1 MSVGRVVGAGLG
13 ILGGIA
19 VLTILF
25 GSWYTVDQGER
36 GVILTNGAITEESVE
51 PGLHFKTPIIDDL
64 VRIDVRDHSLK
75 WEGDAAMQAYSRDQQ
90 PAELTVSVNYAV
102 VPSETG
108 RLYSEYGSVEAFLD
122 RSLIRKAP
130 QAVKQVF
137 GQYNAQQAVIERAK
151 LSQQSLDA
159 LTALMAGEPVII
171 SSLQVENIDYS
182 SAYEDA
188 VEQRMLAEV
197 EVAKRN
203 QQLETEK
210 INAQIAVTQA
220 QGRADSVKA
229 EADAAAYSVE
239 VRGKAEAGAI
249 QARGSALRD
258 NPSLIDLT
266 AVEKWDGT
274 LPTTIPPNGTVPFL
288 NLVK

>member
-1 MSVGRVVGAGLG
+1 MNRIIGGVAA
-13 ILGGIA
+13 GIA
-19 VLTILF
+19 GIVVLTVLF

-36 GVILTNGAITEESVE
+36 GVILTNGAITEESV
-51 PGLHFKTPIIDDL
+51 PAGLHFKTPIIDDL
-64 VRIDVRDHSLK
+64 VRIDVRDHTLK

-90 PAELTVSVNYAV
+90 PANLTVSVNYAV
-102 VPSETG
+102 IPSEAG
-108 RLYSEYGSVEAFLD
+108 KLYANYGSVDAFLD

-137 GQYNAQQAVIERAK
+137 GQYNAQTAVIERAK
-151 LSQQSLDA
+151 LSQQA
-159 LTALMAGEPVII
+159 LEALQALMAGEPVTI
-171 SSLQVENIDYS
+171 SSVQVENIDYS
-182 SAYEDA
+182 SAYEEA

-229 EADAAAYSVE
+229 EADAKAYSVQ
-239 VRGKAEAGAI
+239 VQGDAEASAI
-249 QARGSALRD
+249 QARGAALRD
-258 NPSLIDLT
+258 NPALIDLT

-288 NLVK
+288 NLGRP